1 MKGNVF
7 AIVISTGLGY
17 LLPGPDFQGLL
28 REDEHRLDRVHAAVR
43 AAEPDPWCPIYATRF
58 LRRGGRVVVPEISRC
73 VAVSLLDR
81 CVVCMCVHV

>member
-1 MKGNVF
+1 MYVCIYVRIYVYMQHFNFEEIVCKKMSLTDA

-43 AAEPDPWCPIYATRF
+43 AAEPDPWCPI
-58 LRRGGRVVVPEISRC
+58 
-73 VAVSLLDR
+73 
-81 CVVCMCVHV
+81 